1 MLSRVPAGFPSP
13 ADDFEEGPLDI
24 AEYLVDS
31 PETTYFVRVEGES
44 MEGVG
49 IHHGDLLVV
58 DRSKEPRQGDVV
70 VAALN
75 GVLTVKRLEEK
86 ENRLF
91 LTAEHPS
98 YDPIEVRPCEDL
110 VLWGVVR
117 HVIHEMS

>member
-1 MLSRVPAGFPSP
+1 MLCRVPAGFPSP

-58 DRSKEPRQGDVV
+58 DRAKEPAGGDVV

-75 GVLTVKRLEEK
+75 GVLTVKRLEQK
-86 ENRLF
+86 EGRLL

-98 YDPIEVRPCEDL
+98 YEPIEVSPHEDL
-110 VLWGVVR
+110 VIWGVVK